1 MSRNPLALGQRCQTD
16 SAAFRAWFGRSQ
28 AVDPTG
34 RPLVL
39 FHGTAVDFDAFEVG
53 RRGAFF
59 AENASFASSF
69 CSGESGSR
77 LVPVFLRLLSPY
89 VCHVGRR
96 GPEISLLM
104 ARAKKAGND
113 GAQVTY
119 DDFPGERVFV
129 VFRPEQIKSA
139 IGCSLFDPANPNIC
153 MSRRAPRDVP
163 EMMLRAT

>member
-1 MSRNPLALGQRCQTD
+1 MSRNPLALGR
-16 SAAFRAWFGRSQ
+16 RSQ
-28 AVDPTG
+28 ADALAFKRWFGSSKAVDPSG

-39 FHGTAVDFDAFEVG
+39 FHGTAVDFDVFEVG

-69 CSGESGSR
+69 CSGEGGGR

-96 GPEISLLM
+96 GPEISALM
-104 ARAKKAGND
+104 ARAKKAGHD
-113 GAQVTY
+113 GALVTY

-139 IGCSLFDPANPNIC
+139 IGNCGDFSPESPNIS
-153 MSRRAPRDVP
+153 MSRAARQRAP
-163 EMMLRAT
+163 